1 MIQQIFNEDN
11 TVEQML
17 IHVAKEHGW
26 DYIKAK
32 DIPRSNDSILVDS
45 WLVDALVRLNRITY
59 GQAERVVYDLRAII
73 FSGNTKDG
81 LIQAND
87 KFRKKLF
94 EENSYPFGP
103 NGDNVNIRFFS
114 DNPAENYCVVT
125 NQWEFPKASIQGG
138 KRLDLVFLINGI
150 PMVIGEAKTPV
161 KSAVTWGDGAQD
173 VINYQKSIPEM
184 FVPNILCFATEGKE
198 LQYASIGADLEHWG
212 PWFADEER
220 RHGTLADV
228 DHNFVFLMN
237 PLRLLDIYRFFT
249 VFTASPSGKKI
260 KIVCRYQQYLG
271 GEAIV
276 QRVLSTFTHGHGPKK
291 GLIWHFQGSGKSW
304 LMVFAAQKLRLMK
317 ELEAPTIVI
326 VDDRIDLEDQITGDF
341 TRAEIPNV
349 VNAPTKDDL
358 EKFFEQ
364 DQRKILITTIFKFG
378 DVEAGRVLNRRQN
391 IIVMVDEAHR
401 TQEKDLGMKM
411 RQALPNAFFFG
422 LTGTPINKRDHNT
435 FAAFGDKQDEGG
447 YMSKYT
453 FQNSVDDGATLE
465 LKFKTVPVEMHLDK
479 ERLQEAFDEMTDQ
492 ISEDEKNELTKRANV
507 EAFFTAD
514 KRINE
519 VSKYIVNHFRTYVE
533 PTGMKAQVVVY
544 NRACCV
550 KYKRAIDALLG
561 TTDQTTI
568 VMHTGGDKAD
578 EYKEWKRDRSQENK
592 LLDEFRDP
600 FSPLKIVIVT
610 SKLLTG
616 FDAPILQCMYLDKPM
631 KDHTLLQA
639 ICRTNRKYTVDKKC
653 GLIVD
658 FVGVF
663 DDVARSLAFDDAT
676 VKNVIKNIDEI
687 KELIPKLM
695 KDCLDFF
702 PGVDRTIGGW
712 EGLTA
717 AQQCLKDEKTK
728 TEFAKHFNR
737 LSKAWETVSPDEC
750 LLPYQSDY
758 AWLAQVYQSVKP
770 VSDSG
775 ALIWTLLGAKTIEII
790 HQNIDTIDI
799 GQPLEDLVV
808 DADVIDA
815 VLKDEKNRDKKII
828 EIEKMLRLRL
838 NEHKNE
844 QNFKKFAEKLDEL
857 RQQMEENLISSID
870 FLKGLLE
877 TAKGVVEEEKR
888 QNQPENKH
896 AKAKAALT
904 ELFETVKTE
913 NTPIIVE
920 RVVNDIDENVTNIVR
935 KFKDAFKSVEA
946 RKQIRQK
953 LRAILWVK
961 YSIKDN
967 DVFEKAYSY
976 IEQYY

>member
-1 MIQQIFNEDN
+1 MIQLFNEEN

-17 IHVAKEHGW
+17 IHTAQENEWKYVA
-26 DYIKAK
+26 AK
-32 DIPRSNDSILVDS
+32 DVPRATDSVLVES
-45 WLVDALVRLNRITY
+45 WLQDALMRLNHITAD
-59 GQAERVVYDLRAII
+59 QAEHVIYDLRAII
-73 FSGNTKDG
+73 QSGMVPDG

-87 KFRKKLF
+87 QMRKKLF
-94 EENSYPFGP
+94 EENSYPFGE
-103 NGDNVNIRFFS
+103 NGDNINIKFFS
-114 DNPAENYCVVT
+114 DKAEENQCVVT
-125 NQWEFPKASIQGG
+125 NQWEFPKSSVQGG

-161 KSAVTWGDGAQD
+161 KSAVTWGDGAVD
-173 VINYQKSIPEM
+173 MINYQKSIPEM
-184 FVPNILCFATEGKE
+184 FVPNIFVFSTEGKE
-198 LQYASIGADLEHWG
+198 LQYASIGAKLEHWG
-212 PWFADEER
+212 PWFKDEQR
-220 RHGTLADV
+220 HHGTLKDV
-228 DHNFVFLMN
+228 DDNFAFLMN
-237 PLRLLDIYRFFT
+237 PLRLIDIYRFFT
-249 VFTASPSGKKI
+249 VFTATPSGEKI

-276 QRVLSTFTHGHGPKK
+276 QRVIHTLSAGHGPKK

-304 LMVFAAQKLRLMK
+304 LMVFAAQKLRLMPQ
-317 ELEAPTIVI
+317 LEAPTIVI
-326 VDDRIDLEDQITGDF
+326 VDDRVDLEDQITGDF
-341 TRAEIPNV
+341 TRAEIPNIA
-349 VNAPTKDDL
+349 NATTKEAL
-358 EKFFEQ
+358 EAFFEQ

-378 DVEAGRVLNRRQN
+378 DVENGRVLNRRDN

-435 FAAFGDKQDEGG
+435 FAAFGDEKDEGG

-465 LKFKTVPVEMHLDK
+465 LKFKTVPVEMHLNEEELQK
-479 ERLQEAFDEMTDQ
+479 EFDQMTDQ
-492 ISEDEKNELTKRANV
+492 ISEDEKDELTRRTSV

-519 VSKYIVNHFRTYVE
+519 VCKYIVNHFRQYVE

-544 NRACCV
+544 NRECCV
-550 KYKRAIDALLG
+550 KYKHAIDALLG

-578 EYKEWKRDRSQENK
+578 EYREWKRDRSEENK

-600 FSPLKIVIVT
+600 LSQLKIVIVT

-663 DDVARSLAFDDAT
+663 DNVARSLAFDDET
-676 VKNVIKNIDEI
+676 VKQVIKNIDEI
-687 KELIPKLM
+687 KSLIPKFM
-695 KDCLDFF
+695 QDCLSFF

-712 EGLTA
+712 EGLQA
-717 AQQCLKDEKTK
+717 AQQCLKDDKTK
-728 TEFAKHFNR
+728 TDFAKHFSR
-737 LSKAWETVSPDEC
+737 LSKAWETVSPDEF
-750 LLPYQSDY
+750 LAPYQQDY
-758 AWLAQVYQSVKP
+758 GWLAQVYQSVRP
-770 VSDSG
+770 VSSSG

-799 GQPLEDLVV
+799 GQPLEELVV
-808 DADVIDA
+808 DADVIDS
-815 VLKDEKNRDKKII
+815 VLEDEKKRNKKII
-828 EIEKMLRLRL
+828 EVEKMLRLRL
-838 NEHKNE
+838 GEHKGDPGY
-844 QNFKKFAEKLDEL
+844 KKFAEKLDEL
-857 RQQMEENLISSID
+857 RQRMEENLISSID

-877 TAKGVVEEEKR
+877 TAKDVLEQEKR
-888 QNQPENKH
+888 NNQPENKR
-896 AKAKAALT
+896 AKARAALT
-904 ELFETVKTE
+904 ELFESVKTDS
-913 NTPIIVE
+913 TPIIVE
-920 RVVNDIDENVTNIVR
+920 RVVNDIDENVVAIVR

-953 LRAILWVK
+953 LRSILWVK